1 MTPIIISTANPLP
14 TSAAYIS
21 TANTLPAGVPI
32 PCNHKTVCPSVFC
45 PPPLTPAIVGIQTIA
60 AMVADC
66 KDAFIS
72 AQLTNCKSDSA
83 AYISTANFYL
93 LVPPMSAQ
101 LTLYLLV
108 PPISAQLTLYLL
120 VLPISAQLTLYLLV
134 PPISAQLTLYLLVL
148 PISAQLTLYLLY
160 IVPHISAQLIFYLLV
175 PPISAQPTLRKPVS
189 AAYISTV
196 NP

>member
-1 MTPIIISTANPLP
+1 MVGIV
-14 TSAAYIS
+14 
-21 TANTLPAGVPI
+21 PAV
-32 PCNHKTVCPSVFC
+32 TVTGCCSLSVRHL
-45 PPPLTPAIVGIQTIA
+45 PPPPPSHLPLWAYKRFA

-66 KDAFIS
+66 KDAYIS

-101 LTLYLLV
+101 LT
-108 PPISAQLTLYLL
+108 
-120 VLPISAQLTLYLLV
+120 
-134 PPISAQLTLYLLVL
+134 
-148 PISAQLTLYLLY
+148 
-160 IVPHISAQLIFYLLV
+160 FYLLV

-196 NP
+196 NPLGLPAGAVYISTANPLPAGAAYFSTANPLPASAAYQHS